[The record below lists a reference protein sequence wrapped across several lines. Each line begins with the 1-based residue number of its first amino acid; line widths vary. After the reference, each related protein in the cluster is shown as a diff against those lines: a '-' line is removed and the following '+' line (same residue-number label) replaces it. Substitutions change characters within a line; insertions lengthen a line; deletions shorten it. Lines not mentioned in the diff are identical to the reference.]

1 MAPNMF
7 RTAGC
12 VAACF
17 LVILIAAA
25 PAAAQGRV
33 RVNIPFAFEASSEL
47 MPAGQY
53 VFERAGMG
61 GSAMMRIQSVEHN
74 TAVTFLTLPART
86 TSNVYNPHLTF
97 EVLGGTH
104 RLSEIWTA
112 GSDAGAVLPRTKEQE
127 IAAQQEEAIKT
138 VALVFR
144 TGTSKA
150 Q

>member
-1 MAPNMF
+1 MVPNTF

-17 LVILIAAA
+17 LVILITAA

-33 RVNIPFAFEASSEL
+33 RVNIPFAFEAKSEML
-47 MPAGQY
+47 PAGQY

-61 GSAMMRIQSVEHN
+61 GSAMMRIQSVEHR
-74 TAVTFLTLPART
+74 TAVTILTLPARST
-86 TSNVYNPHLTF
+86 ADNYNPHLMF

-112 GSDAGAVLPRTKEQE
+112 GSDAGAVVPRTKQQE
-127 IAAQQEEAIKT
+127 IAAKQEKAIK
-138 VALVFR
+138 LVSLVLR
-144 TGTSKA
+144 METSRA